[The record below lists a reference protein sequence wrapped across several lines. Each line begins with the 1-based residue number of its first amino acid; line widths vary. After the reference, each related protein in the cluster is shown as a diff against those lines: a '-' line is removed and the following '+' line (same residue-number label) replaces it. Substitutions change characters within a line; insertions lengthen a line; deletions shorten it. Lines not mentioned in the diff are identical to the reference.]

1 MTDVAGNARG
11 TARIAIVEDDPAMRE
26 QLIELVSASPEFDI
40 AGVAPTLQAGRR
52 LIEMHPDLFLVDLG
66 LPDGSGLEL
75 IPDIKARSAAK
86 VLVLTLFGDRETVVN
101 AVQGGADGYL
111 LKDSTPAV
119 ILEGIAVTLQGGAP
133 LSAAA
138 AVFLLERLRQPPGA
152 KPAATAGNGDA
163 LTEREI
169 ALLRL
174 FARGLSYKET
184 ARELDISPLTVGN
197 YVKSIYRKLAVNSRG
212 EAVYAATQARKLD
225 LG

>member
-1 MTDVAGNARG
+1 VSPDTGRR

-26 QLIELVSASPEFDI
+26 QLIELISSSPELDL
-40 AGVAPTLQAGRR
+40 AGIAPTLQAGRR
-52 LIEMHPDLFLVDLG
+52 LLDLQPDLFLVDLG

-75 IPDIKARSAAK
+75 ISEVKAGGHAK
-86 VLVLTLFGDRETVVN
+86 ILVLTTFGDRDTVVS
-101 AVQGGADGYL
+101 AVRAGADGYL
-111 LKDSTPAV
+111 LKDSSTSV

-138 AVFLLERLRQPPGA
+138 AVFLLERLRCDPVP
-152 KPAATAGNGDA
+152 KSPAASRADD

-169 ALLRL
+169 ALLKL

-212 EAVYAATQARKLD
+212 EAVYEAGKTHKLD

>member
-1 MTDVAGNARG
+1 MSPDTVPH

-26 QLIELVSASPEFDI
+26 QLIELISSSPELDL
-40 AGVAPTLQAGRR
+40 AGIAPTLQAGRR
-52 LIEMHPDLFLVDLG
+52 LIHLQPDLFLLDLG
-66 LPDGSGLEL
+66 LPDGSGLDL
-75 IPDIKARSAAK
+75 ISEVKAGSSARI
-86 VLVLTLFGDRETVVN
+86 LVLTLFGDRDTVVA
-101 AVQGGADGYL
+101 AVRSGADGYL
-111 LKDSTPAV
+111 LKDSSSSV

-138 AVFLLERLRQPPGA
+138 AVFLLERLRGD
-152 KPAATAGNGDA
+152 PAPKAAAVNRADD

-169 ALLRL
+169 ALLKL

-212 EAVYAATQARKLD
+212 EAVYAAGRAHKLD